1 MKRFT
6 LAAGVVV
13 CAAGLA
19 QAQGQ
24 LQSGPGAF
32 VEVQGSME
40 FSGRVIVRPWQ
51 AEALAERG
59 MDHRAMRTM
68 NQMALAELAKYQ
80 EYSYEPLVDHY
91 MIVVPAGIGENEFIA
106 QLMAT
111 GLFEFVEPDWTLYPI
126 GCPDD
131 TYFSAQWHHDAAH
144 LDSCAAWDIHSG
156 NSSVTVGICDTG
168 IETTHPDF
176 QLHRQLGYNAVDRLW
191 ENQGGNIG
199 AVHWHGTGTTGCA
212 AANGDNGTGVAGTG
226 WNLSHR
232 MMRVSNSSGGSASLS
247 DLVHAALTSV
257 QAGDRVANVS
267 YSGVNSSS
275 VRSTAT
281 QIKNLG
287 GLLTWSAGN
296 DGANLNWGDRD
307 NDDVIVVGATAEG
320 DALAGFS
327 AYGASVDLVAPGDSV
342 ATTYTGASYAY
353 VSGTSFSA
361 PMTAG
366 LIGLIW
372 SYNPSLTPDEVEAIL
387 KAGCDDLGSS
397 GTDNTYGHGRI
408 NSLQSLLLAGGD
420 PGNTPPTVTISSP
433 SNNATFTEGDSV
445 TFTGS
450 ANDAE
455 DGNIN
460 ASITWTSNLDG
471 AIGSGAS
478 FSTSTLSVGTHT
490 VTADATDSGGASG
503 DDTVT
508 VIVDPPQGTVPAA
521 PDGVSA
527 TNLTNRYARVDWNDN
542 SNNETSFEIQREKY
556 NSRRDQWRST
566 TTFTGIAANSTSY
579 TDRAGTG
586 LYRYRVRA
594 SNGSGDSAWS
604 AWAQVNVTR
613 R

>member
-1 MKRFT
+1 MNRLA
-6 LAAGVVV
+6 LAACVVV

-19 QAQGQ
+19 RAQVQ
-24 LQSGPGAF
+24 TGPGAF

-40 FSGRVIVRPWQ
+40 FSGRVIVRPLQ
-51 AEALAERG
+51 AEALARRG
-59 MDHRAMRTM
+59 LDHQAMRAM
-68 NQMALAELAKYQ
+68 NQMALAELAKYR

-91 MIVVPAGIGENEFIA
+91 MIFVPEGMGENEFIA
-106 QLMAT
+106 QLLAT
-111 GLFEFVEPDWTLYPI
+111 GLFEFAEPDWTLYPI
-126 GCPDD
+126 GCPND

-176 QLHRQLGYNAVDRLW
+176 QLHRKLGYNAVDRLW

-212 AANGDNGTGVAGTG
+212 AANGDNATGVAGTG

-281 QIKNLG
+281 QIKSLG

-296 DGANLNWGDRD
+296 DGANLNWGDRN

-387 KAGCDDLGSS
+387 KAACDDLGTG

-408 NSLQSLLLAGGD
+408 NALQSLLLAGGD

-433 SNNATFTEGDSV
+433 ADNATFTQGDSV

-455 DGNIN
+455 DGNLN
-460 ASITWTSNLDG
+460 ASITWTSNRDG
-471 AIGSGAS
+471 AIGAGAS
-478 FSTSTLSVGTHT
+478 FSTSALSIGTHT
-490 VTADATDSGGASG
+490 VTAAATDSNGAGGNDS
-503 DDTVT
+503 VT
-508 VIVDPPQGTVPAA
+508 VVIDPPQGTIPAA

-542 SNNETSFEIQREKY
+542 SDNETSFDIQREKW
-556 NSRRDQWRST
+556 NSRRGNWNST
-566 TTFTGIAANSTSY
+566 TTITGIAANSTSY
-579 TDRAGTG
+579 TDRPGTG
-586 LYRYRVRA
+586 LFRYRVRA
-594 SNGSGDSAWS
+594 GNGSGDSAWS
-604 AWAQVNVTR
+604 AWAEVNVTR